1 MLVDTPSHLVNVDTD
16 MMITNPKFDWT
27 VAILV
32 GLLGAAL
39 SFGYHLIKEE
49 KKLEEQLAVS
59 KKEVLSYKLQLH
71 ESLVILTIEDLRE
84 DLNKYSYISN
94 RVKENILN
102 SIVESSKE
110 FDVSPIILYGILQT
124 ESSMRPW
131 IQHSEEAINKNKA
144 SIKVRAIGL
153 GGIVWEW
160 WGDDLIANGI
170 AEVKS
175 DLYDPAVN
183 VRAVAYIFSLMKEMP
198 IKSTA
203 KNARESALLRY
214 FGGNYPSY
222 ITKVYTNIGT
232 IVIQKE
238 LKD

>member
-1 MLVDTPSHLVNVDTD
+1 MNKQSW
-16 MMITNPKFDWT
+16 IS
-27 VAILV
+27 I
-32 GLLGAAL
+32 
-39 SFGYHLIKEE
+39 S
-49 KKLEEQLAVS
+49 LAVILGLAIWYIGS
-59 KKEVLSYKLQLH
+59 LIGSRTELQGDLIETKEEVLSYKLQLD
-71 ESLVILTIEDLRE
+71 ESLVVLTIDDLRE
-84 DLNKYSYISN
+84 DLNKYPHISS
-94 RVKENILN
+94 RVKDDILN
-102 SIVESSKE
+102 SIVDSAEE
-110 FDVSPIILYGILQT
+110 FGVSPIILYGILQT

-131 IQHSEEAINKNKA
+131 IQHSEVTITKNKA
-144 SIKVRAIGL
+144 RIKVRAIGL

-160 WGDDLIANGI
+160 WGDSLIDNNI

-222 ITKVYTNIGT
+222 ITKVYTNIGS
-232 IVIQKE
+232 IVINKE

>member
-1 MLVDTPSHLVNVDTD
+1 MPTINQWWV
-16 MMITNPKFDWT
+16 
-27 VAILV
+27 V
-32 GLLGAAL
+32 GLSGMLSAAIFINSQML
-39 SFGYHLIKEE
+39 KEEIKE
-49 KKLEEQLAVS
+49 QLVVS
-59 KKEVLSYKLQLH
+59 KQEVLRYKLQLR
-71 ESLVILTIEDLRE
+71 ESLVTLTEDDLRN
-84 DLNKYSYISN
+84 DLDKYSYISK
-94 RVKENILN
+94 RVKEDILEA
-102 SIVESSKE
+102 IVDSAEE
-110 FDVSPIILYGILQT
+110 FGVSPIILYGILQT

-131 IQHSEEAINKNKA
+131 IQHSEVTIIKDKV

-160 WGDDLIANGI
+160 WGNDLISAGI

-198 IKSTA
+198 LKGTA

-222 ITKVYTNIGT
+222 ITKVYTNIGQ
-232 IVIQKE
+232 IVIKKE

>member
-1 MLVDTPSHLVNVDTD
+1 
-16 MMITNPKFDWT
+16 MMTTNYKLSWT
-27 VAILV
+27 TV
-32 GLLGAAL
+32 
-39 SFGYHLIKEE
+39 F
-49 KKLEEQLAVS
+49 LAVS
-59 KKEVLSYKLQLH
+59 LGLAMGVTSSLMNNKTELQEQLVATTQEAQRYKLQLD
-71 ESLVILTIEDLRE
+71 ESLVILTEEDLRE

-94 RVKENILN
+94 RVKENILDA
-102 SIVESSKE
+102 IVDSAEE
-110 FDVSPIILYGILQT
+110 FNVSPIILYGILQT

-131 IQHSEEAINKNKA
+131 IRHSEVAIVKDKA
-144 SIKVRAIGL
+144 SVKVRAIGL

-160 WGDDLIANGI
+160 WGDDLRANGI

-175 DLYDPAVN
+175 DLYDPEVN
-183 VRAVAYIFSLMKEMP
+183 VKAVAYIFSLMKEMP
-198 IKSTA
+198 LKGTA

-222 ITKVYTNIGT
+222 ITKVYTHIGK

>member
-1 MLVDTPSHLVNVDTD
+1 MHKIS
-16 MMITNPKFDWT
+16 WT
-27 VAILV
+27 EIILAVILGV
-32 GLLGAAL
+32 GIYSYA
-39 SFGYHLIKEE
+39 YLIGEE
-49 KKLEEQLAVS
+49 KELKGQLVATTQ
-59 KKEVLSYKLQLH
+59 EAQRYKLQLDK
-71 ESLVILTIEDLRE
+71 SLVILTVDDLRE

-102 SIVESSKE
+102 AIVEASKE

-131 IQHSEEAINKNKA
+131 IRHQEIAIIKDKA
-144 SIKVRAIGL
+144 SVRVRAIGL

-170 AEVKS
+170 AEVRS

-198 IKSTA
+198 LKGTA

-222 ITKVYTNIGT
+222 VAKVYTNIGT
-232 IVIQKE
+232 IVIKKE

>member
-1 MLVDTPSHLVNVDTD
+1 MLSA
-16 MMITNPKFDWT
+16 
-27 VAILV
+27 AIFINSQML
-32 GLLGAAL
+32 
-39 SFGYHLIKEE
+39 KEE
-49 KKLEEQLAVS
+49 DGLKQQVLEYKQ
-59 KKEVLSYKLQLH
+59 EVLSYKLQLH
-71 ESLVILTIEDLRE
+71 ESLVILTIDDLRE
-84 DLNKYSYISN
+84 DLNKYSYISS
-94 RVKENILN
+94 RVKDDILDA
-102 SIVESSKE
+102 IVDSAEE
-110 FDVSPIILYGILQT
+110 FNVSPIILYGILQT

-131 IQHSEEAINKNKA
+131 IRHSEVAIVKDKA
-144 SIKVRAIGL
+144 SVKVRAIGL

-160 WGDDLIANGI
+160 WGDDLRANGI

-198 IKSTA
+198 LKGTA

-222 ITKVYTNIGT
+222 ITKVYTNIGQ
-232 IVIQKE
+232 IVINKE